1 MSPVLNFS
9 DKYTDRLEKIRNGND
24 LKTANGINVSPRR
37 STSNTHTLHRV
48 NGTANHNAKYN
59 RADDS
64 VLNSSSVASS
74 VWEDDN
80 AEEQRPFT
88 ETNHHSKISKLFGR
102 EGISKGTQIIPDFV
116 SNSHDDN
123 RDINIDSNMLRSQ
136 SDLLKKLQSQN
147 TNLKV
152 EVLTLRQNLT
162 GLPAD
167 SIELIEQNVALNQQ
181 IIRLKEIIDSNPKGV
196 DTEGKI
202 KALEERYGED
212 LDRLRN
218 DNQYLVGENE
228 HVKDER
234 DELYREIEK
243 LEAKCSNYESEVGEL
258 RFELEEVKENHD
270 DDAHSARRIGQL
282 EEENAE
288 LERHIDDLTKENKAL
303 SNDLYRLESELE
315 DANRNLDKHD
325 LSNEK
330 VQEHPFVDED
340 EPNMK
345 LQELEAENVRLK
357 KKYDEDKRLN
367 YRMSRDKVEEMTR
380 RLEEASRTIDSLEK
394 ELDNKE
400 SEAILFTKNIKE
412 LNLKLQSYQ
421 KKNESLESRMSKL
434 KGNQSEATKLLTD
447 EVTDLYSRID
457 DYEEQLE
464 QLQQTFERNKE
475 RGINESYVRD
485 LEDDKDKLYESLVE
499 SQKLIQRKEDEI
511 SNLKL
516 DISTLLKS
524 TNEEYNGDNNK
535 DITSNDEEAVSID
548 DLIQLKEK
556 FEQEREN
563 NRHDV
568 ENLIADHQNISDRL
582 LAKINELEDSKS
594 KLVQDFE
601 DLQFRHRDLE
611 TLYNNIVN
619 SREVDD
625 LSDDLAKVTL
635 EYKNSQDEYSLLS
648 EKYSRLEEFLR
659 QKDVELHNL
668 RQELGSQV
676 SQSINT
682 SGLDEKLSEL
692 ERSISGLKAQR
703 EKLESEKLSMEDE
716 NFQLKN
722 SVERLNKKFKS
733 NEEVI
738 THLKDLEKENSSL
751 KLQLRERKLEIIQLE
766 KRINSLDGEKTRLEN
781 IINSVSNEQDK
792 ILARSN
798 KISEKIKTNGLNN
811 DFKIQEFEKKLG
823 EKNKQ
828 YNDIVKEYN
837 YMKNDL
843 IERLKDMKNEIKN
856 QGKDSKNE
864 IAKWKTKYE
873 QSNSKL
879 KVSERYLQILKN
891 DIKSLNEELEREKER
906 ASIERD
912 NRLEWF
918 PPTPE
923 SPSRMAGTNK
933 LDILKAQKDLLMLK
947 VQEKS
952 EKISDLK
959 YMLKYVQLELELK
972 NEMFKKNKILF
983 LNAGIQE
990 KPESDKKAA
999 LSFRVVALMILAGV
1013 RFKNRL
1019 KELQNR
1025 KVLEREFKREIK
1037 AKKS

>member
-1 MSPVLNFS
+1 
-9 DKYTDRLEKIRNGND
+9 
-24 LKTANGINVSPRR
+24 
-37 STSNTHTLHRV
+37 
-48 NGTANHNAKYN
+48 
-59 RADDS
+59 
-64 VLNSSSVASS
+64 
-74 VWEDDN
+74 
-80 AEEQRPFT
+80 
-88 ETNHHSKISKLFGR
+88 
-102 EGISKGTQIIPDFV
+102 
-116 SNSHDDN
+116 
-123 RDINIDSNMLRSQ
+123 MLRSQ

-181 IIRLKEIIDSNPKGV
+181 IIRLKEIIDSSPKGV
-196 DTEGKI
+196 DTEEKV
-202 KALEERYGED
+202 KALEERYEED
-212 LDRLRN
+212 LDRLRT

-315 DANRNLDKHD
+315 DANRNLDKRD

-330 VQEHPFVDED
+330 VQEHPFVDEE

-367 YRMSRDKVEEMTR
+367 YRMSRDKVEEMTK

-400 SEAILFTKNIKE
+400 SEAISFTKNIKE
-412 LNLKLQSYQ
+412 LNLKLQSFQ
-421 KKNESLESRMSKL
+421 RKNESLESRMSKL

-464 QLQQTFERNKE
+464 QLQQTLERNKE
-475 RGINESYVRD
+475 GGIKESYVRD

-499 SQKLIQRKEDEI
+499 SQKLIQKKEDEI

-524 TNEEYNGDNNK
+524 INGGNNEDS
-535 DITSNDEEAVSID
+535 TSKDEEAVSID
-548 DLIQLKEK
+548 DLIRLKEK
-556 FEQEREN
+556 FEEEREN
-563 NRHDV
+563 NKHEV
-568 ENLIADHQNISDRL
+568 ESLIADHQNISDRL
-582 LAKINELEDSKS
+582 LAKINDLEDSKS

-601 DLQFRHRDLE
+601 DLQFHHRDLE

-659 QKDVELHNL
+659 QKDVEIHNL
-668 RQELGSQV
+668 RQELDSQV

-692 ERSISGLKAQR
+692 ERSISTMKVQK
-703 EKLESEKLSMEDE
+703 EKLEREKLSMEDE

-722 SVERLNKKFKS
+722 SMERLNKKIKS
-733 NEEVI
+733 SEEVI
-738 THLKDLEKENSSL
+738 AHLKGSEKENSSL

-766 KRINSLDGEKTRLEN
+766 KRISSLNDEKARLEN
-781 IINSVSNEQDK
+781 IINSVSDEQDK
-792 ILARSN
+792 ILARSD
-798 KISEKIKTNGLNN
+798 KISEKIKTNDLNN
-811 DFKIQEFEKKLG
+811 DFKIQEFEKKLE

-843 IERLKDMKNEIKN
+843 IERLKDMKNEIRN
-856 QGKDSKNE
+856 QGKDSKDE

-891 DIKSLNEELEREKER
+891 DIKSLNEELESEKER

-923 SPSRMAGTNK
+923 SPSRMVGTNK

-959 YMLKYVQLELELK
+959 YMLQYVQLELQLK

-999 LSFRVVALMILAGV
+999 LSFRVVALTILAGV

-1025 KVLEREFKREIK
+1025 KDLEREFKREIR